1 MTVMLYHSTRQGP
14 NESATSTGFAQA
26 LLKGLAPDG
35 GLYVPQQWPVH
46 HPEQL
51 CERIALPAEQYLTA
65 AGLARIGAL
74 FLGPLVAGS
83 ELAEQLPVICAE
95 AFSFP
100 APLVPL
106 DAQARLGVL
115 ELFHGPTAA
124 FKDFG
129 ARFLA
134 ACMSRLRTP
143 GQRVLNILVATS
155 GDTGGAVAAAFHRLP
170 GMEVSVLFPKG
181 LVTPT
186 QEHQLTCWGD
196 NVRSFRVRGSFDD
209 CQRMVKSAFMDAQL
223 NQRFELSSANS
234 INLGRLLPQA
244 VYYAAASLKG
254 WLEHGER
261 VSFVVP
267 SGNLGNSV
275 AGLWARRLGMPIG
288 ELVLA
293 HNVNRTV
300 PDLLESGTFT
310 PRASI
315 PTLASAMDVGNPSNL
330 ERLRSLY
337 PDINELRGT
346 ISADVVSDEQI
357 RARIRSG
364 FEEYG
369 QIWCPHTA
377 TAAEVYARLPAARR
391 EAGRWVLVAT
401 AHPAK
406 FREIVEPLIGRSV
419 TVPASLARL
428 FELPAKASEIT
439 ADLDALRRGMNQG
452 LN

>member
-1 MTVMLYHSTRQGP
+1 MLFHSTRQNP
-14 NESATSTGFAQA
+14 QHNAATTDFAQA

-35 GLYVPQQWPVH
+35 GLYVPQQWPEH
-46 HPEQL
+46 QAARL
-51 CERIALPAEQYLTA
+51 CEQIGLPPQQYLTA
-65 AGLARIGAL
+65 EGLARIGAL
-74 FLGPLVAGS
+74 FLAPLVEGS
-83 ELAEQLPVICAE
+83 ELASQLPAITAQ

-100 APLVPL
+100 APIVPL
-106 DAQARLGVL
+106 DVQGRLGVL

-134 ACMSRLRTP
+134 ACISRLRMP
-143 GQRVLNILVATS
+143 GQRPLNILVATS

-170 GMEVSVLFPKG
+170 GVEVSVLFPKG
-181 LVTPT
+181 LVSPT

-196 NVRSFRVRGSFDD
+196 NVRSFRVRGTFDD
-209 CQRMVKSAFMDAQL
+209 CQRMVKSAFVDPQL

-244 VYYAAASLKG
+244 VYYAAASLQG
-254 WLEHGER
+254 WSEHGEP

-267 SGNLGNSV
+267 SGNLGNAV

-288 ELVLA
+288 DFVLA
-293 HNVNRTV
+293 HNLNRTV
-300 PDLLESGTFT
+300 PDLLQTGEFV
-310 PRASI
+310 PRPSI

-337 PDINELRGT
+337 PDVNGLRAT
-346 ISADVVSDEQI
+346 ISADVVTDEQI
-357 RARIRSG
+357 RGRIRCG

-391 EAGRWVLVAT
+391 QLGRWVLVAT

-419 TVPASLARL
+419 AVPAALARL
-428 FELPAKASEIT
+428 FELPATAVDIA
-439 ADLDALRRGMNQG
+439 ADLDALRQG

>member
-1 MTVMLYHSTRQGP
+1 MLFQSTRQDPQAG
-14 NESATSTGFAQA
+14 TVTTGFAQA

-35 GLYVPQQWPVH
+35 GLYVPQQWPVLD
-46 HPEQL
+46 PAQL
-51 CERIALPAEQYLTA
+51 RARIGLPPEQYLTA

-74 FLGPLVAGS
+74 LLEPLVRDS
-83 ELAEQLPVICAE
+83 ELAGQLPAITAQ

-106 DAQARLGVL
+106 ADPEVGAGRLEIL

-134 ACMSRLRTP
+134 ACMSRLRSP
-143 GQRVLNILVATS
+143 GQRPLNILVATS
-155 GDTGGAVAAAFHRLP
+155 GDTGGAVAAAFHRLA
-170 GMEVSVLFPKG
+170 GVEVSVLFPKG
-181 LVTPT
+181 LVSPT

-196 NVRSFRVRGSFDD
+196 NVRSFRVRGTFDD
-209 CQRMVKSAFMDAQL
+209 CQRMVKAAFMDTQL
-223 NQRFELSSANS
+223 NQRYELSSANS

-254 WLEHGER
+254 WSQHGEP
-261 VSFVVP
+261 VCFVVP
-267 SGNLGNSV
+267 SGNLGNVV

-288 ELVLA
+288 EFVLA
-293 HNVNRTV
+293 HNLNRTV
-300 PDLLESGTFT
+300 PDYLASGQVE
-310 PRASI
+310 PRPSI
-315 PTLASAMDVGNPSNL
+315 ATLASAMDVGNPSNL

-337 PDINELRGT
+337 PDLAQLRAT
-346 ISADVVSDEQI
+346 ISAAVVTDEQI
-357 RARIRSG
+357 RARIRAG
-364 FEEYG
+364 FKDYG

-377 TAAEVYARLPAARR
+377 TAAEVYARLPQARR
-391 EAGRWVLVAT
+391 RAGRWVVVAT

-419 TVPASLARL
+419 TVPESLARL
-428 FELPAKASEIT
+428 FDLPAQAVDIA
-439 ADLDALRRGMNQG
+439 ADVDALRQG
-452 LN
+452 LV

>member
-1 MTVMLYHSTRQGP
+1 MLFHSTRRP
-14 NESATSTGFAQA
+14 LHELATGTGFAPA

-46 HPEQL
+46 QAAAL
-51 CERIALPAEQYLTA
+51 CERIALPPEQYLTP
-65 AGLARIGAL
+65 AGLARVGAL
-74 FLGPLVAGS
+74 LLAPLLEGS
-83 ELAEQLPVICAE
+83 ELAGELPAITAQ

-100 APLVPL
+100 APVVPL
-106 DAQARLGVL
+106 DAAGRLGVL

-134 ACMSRLRTP
+134 ACMSRLHTP
-143 GQRVLNILVATS
+143 GERVLNILVATS
-155 GDTGGAVAAAFHRLP
+155 GDTGGAVAAAFHRLR
-170 GMEVSVLFPKG
+170 GVEVSVLFPKG
-181 LVTPT
+181 LVSPT
-186 QEHQLTCWGD
+186 QEHQLTCWDD
-196 NVRSFRVRGSFDD
+196 NVRSFRVRGTFDD
-209 CQRMVKSAFMDAQL
+209 CQRLVKAAFMDAQL

-244 VYYAAASLKG
+244 VYFAAASLKG
-254 WLEHGER
+254 WLEHGEPI
-261 VSFVVP
+261 SFVVP

-300 PDLLESGTFT
+300 PDLLESGRFT

-337 PDINELRGT
+337 PDVNELRAA
-346 ISADVVSDEQI
+346 ISADVVTDERI

-391 EAGRWVLVAT
+391 QQGRWLLVAT

-419 TVPASLARL
+419 AVPASLARL
-428 FELPAKASEIT
+428 FELPARSVDIA
-439 ADLDALRRGMNQG
+439 ADLDALRQGMNQG